1 VRTATSDLRQR
12 IVLVGHSAA
21 GVLLPVIADALA
33 VEIAALV
40 FVDSFLPPPAG
51 QLPLGPPAFM
61 DQLRA
66 MATDGLLPPASRWFG
81 AQAMRELVPDERL
94 RANLEAKM
102 PRLPLSYFQATVPL
116 PDGWTNRRP
125 CA

>member
-1 VRTATSDLRQR
+1 LAGRSRVAVVPSLLGVTEAPAPQWRHVPDAVRTATSDLRQR
-12 IVLVGHSAA
+12 IVLVGHGAA
-21 GVLLPVIADALA
+21 GLLPVIADALA

-66 MATDGLLPPASRWFG
+66 MATDGLLPPWSR
-81 AQAMRELVPDERL
+81 
-94 RANLEAKM
+94 
-102 PRLPLSYFQATVPL
+102 
-116 PDGWTNRRP
+116 
-125 CA
+125 